1 MIVATTLQ
9 RDAMA
14 WAQAK
19 PFLDELRRYHNV
31 LTIQQLRTIR
41 GQALSGDVRGA
52 RKGLVRLLEERGK
65 L

>member
-1 MIVATTLQ
+1 MATTLQ

-19 PFLDELRRYHNV
+19 PFLDELHRYYDV
-31 LTIQQLRTIR
+31 LTTQQLRTLR
-41 GQALSGDVRGA
+41 GQALSGDIAGA
-52 RKGLVRLLEERGK
+52 RKDLERLLEERER